1 MWHNSTPIRLGVA
14 YPLNTV
20 WQKSTDAYPHVKK
33 SKKSDTKILKINKK
47 LNHKNTQNIWSLGNS
62 PKILKIIKKLG
73 TLDLPWKIAQKK
85 NTKDL
90 RKT

>member
-1 MWHNSTPIRLGVA
+1 VLLPPPYI
-14 YPLNTV
+14 
-20 WQKSTDAYPHVKK
+20 
-33 SKKSDTKILKINKK
+33 
-47 LNHKNTQNIWSLGNS
+47 HKNTQNIWSLGNS

-73 TLDLPWKIAQKK
+73 TLDLPWKKAQKK